1 MDLRQLKTFVAVA
14 SHLNFTRAAEELNL
28 AQSSVSAQIRVLEQ
42 DLGVKL
48 FDRLGRRVLLT
59 DAGERLYGYAR
70 RMGEMTREIRA
81 ELKGEEDVEG
91 SLRVRVPE
99 SLAELDMPLVVERF
113 HEDYPRVRLNFINCT
128 ETRLREELN
137 SGRLDLAFLMAD
149 DVYLREVNQSMLR
162 TERLVLVSSPE
173 HPLAGEEAVRPE
185 DLHEETLLL
194 SRTD

>member
-1 MDLRQLKTFVAVA
+1 MDIRQLETFVAVA

-70 RMGEMTREIRA
+70 RMGEMTRESRA

-99 SLAELDMPLVVERF
+99 SLAELGRALKDGRISPKEAERC
-113 HEDYPRVRLNFINCT
+113 RK
-128 ETRLREELN
+128 ELF
-137 SGRLDLAFLMAD
+137 DLIRAAAELYSHLEPYM
-149 DVYLREVNQSMLR
+149 
-162 TERLVLVSSPE
+162 
-173 HPLAGEEAVRPE
+173 EAR
-185 DLHEETLLL
+185 
-194 SRTD
+194 